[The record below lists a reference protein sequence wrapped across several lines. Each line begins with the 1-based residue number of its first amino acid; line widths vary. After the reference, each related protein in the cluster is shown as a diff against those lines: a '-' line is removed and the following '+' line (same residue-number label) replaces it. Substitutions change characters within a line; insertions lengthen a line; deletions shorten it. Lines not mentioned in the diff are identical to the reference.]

1 MFKVT
6 LKMSKIKV
14 DPFPTTVLPFEY
26 IPAEWDKSPKSH
38 LLDYIIEN
46 NLGKYKITHVG
57 DSENGYV
64 SALKLYGHRFT
75 ASTVFR
81 TKEKSEENV
90 VILALLNFIGY
101 CETAKELQSL
111 IFSQSQKKISRK
123 LSKSHDSISNNAT
136 EIISNENRCDIN
148 QEISFLPKLDRLSII
163 VGQHPQDTN
172 LLMDKF
178 EIDGVIFEADKKKV
192 TVCITD
198 KTILPTLSNKKP
210 IKLGSNCYEI
220 PYKFYD
226 KNMGRACWVFN
237 IGVSED
243 PVHIHPCKIITN
255 KENFIHLESQFIP
268 EDKSL
273 KDYHNANYHFVVLFP
288 LKSGFYG
295 VYKRNY

>member
-6 LKMSKIKV
+6 PKMSKIKV

-26 IPAEWDKSPKSH
+26 ILAEWDKSPKSY

-46 NLGKYKITHVG
+46 NLGKCEIVHCG
-57 DSENGYV
+57 DSENGYI
-64 SALKLYGHRFT
+64 SSLTLYGHKFV
-75 ASTVFR
+75 ASTAFR
-81 TKEKSEENV
+81 TKEKSEQNI
-90 VILALLNFIGY
+90 VILTLLNFVGY
-101 CETAKELQSL
+101 CETASDLQKL
-111 IFSQSQKKISRK
+111 ISSQSQKNISRK
-123 LSKSHDSISNNAT
+123 LSKNYDSISDNA
-136 EIISNENRCDIN
+136 SENRIDIN
-148 QEISFLPKLDRLSII
+148 QKVSFLPKLDRLSIL
-163 VGQHPQDTN
+163 VGRHPQDTN

-178 EIDGVIFEADKKKV
+178 EIDGIIFEANKKKV
-192 TVCITD
+192 TVCIMD
-198 KTILPTLSNKKP
+198 KTILPTLSTKNP

-237 IGVSED
+237 IGISED
-243 PVHIHPCKIITN
+243 SVHIHPCKIITN
-255 KENFIHLESQFIP
+255 KKNFIHLESQYIP

-273 KDYHNANYHFVVLFP
+273 KDYHNTNYHFVVLFP